1 MPDTYAYKV
10 RDRSGKLL
18 EGKLEADS
26 QPLVLSKLRS
36 MGYIPVSIEREG
48 EKATLKK
55 EIKIPGFG
63 NKVKTGEVAIF
74 ARQFATMI
82 NAGLTLLKSLAI
94 LEDQTENKAFAK
106 IIGDVRKDIE
116 TGLSTSA
123 AMTKHPKVFSQL
135 FIAMVK
141 SGETGGNLDEV
152 LMRLATTMEK
162 QVELKRKVKSAM
174 TYPAVVGVLI
184 LLIFTA
190 MLLFIVPVFKGMYAD
205 LGGTLPLPT
214 RFLLK
219 ISEIVRKLWFLVVA
233 VQVGTVFAFK
243 RWIATEKGRAGWD
256 SIKLRLPIAGK
267 LIRKTAIARFTRT
280 LSGMLRSGVP
290 ILEALDITSQT
301 AGNEVVASAIR
312 EASNSVRNGEPL
324 SKPLLAAPVIPPMV
338 VQMMAVGEETGAL
351 DEMLEKIAEFYDA
364 EVEATVEALTSL
376 IEPLLI
382 VFMGLVVGSMVVAL
396 YMPMFQIVS
405 LVK

>member
-1 MPDTYAYKV
+1 MPDTYTYKV

-18 EGKLEADS
+18 EGQLEADS

-36 MGYIPVSIEREG
+36 MGYIPVSIEREQ
-48 EKATLKK
+48 EKALQK
-55 EIKIPGFG
+55 ELKIPGFG
-63 NKVKTGEVAIF
+63 NKVKTGDVAIF

-82 NAGLTLLKSLAI
+82 NAGLTLLKSLAV
-94 LEDQTENKAFAK
+94 LEAQTENKVLAK
-106 IIGDVRKDIE
+106 VIGQVRLDIE
-116 TGLSTSA
+116 TGLSTSV
-123 AMTKHPKVFSQL
+123 AMAKHPKVFNQL
-135 FIAMVK
+135 FVAMVK

-152 LMRLATTMEK
+152 LMRLALTMEK

-174 TYPAVVGVLI
+174 TYPMVVGVLI

-214 RFLLK
+214 RVLL
-219 ISEIVRKLWFLVVA
+219 SLSNLVRQLWFLVIGGIVA
-233 VQVGTVFAFK
+233 AVVIFK
-243 RWIATEKGRAGWD
+243 RWISTEKGRAAWD
-256 SIKLRLPIAGK
+256 AVKLKLPIAGK
-267 LIRKTAIARFTRT
+267 LVRKTAIARFTRT
-280 LSGMLRSGVP
+280 LSGMMRSGVP
-290 ILEALDITSQT
+290 ILESLDITSQT
-301 AGNEVVASAIR
+301 TGNEVVASAIR
-312 EASNSVRNGEPL
+312 EASVAVRNGEPL
-324 SKPLLAAPVIPPMV
+324 TKPLMNAPVIPPMV

-351 DEMLEKIAEFYDA
+351 DEMLEKIADFYDA
-364 EVEATVEALTSL
+364 EVEATVDALTSL

-382 VFMGLVVGSMVVAL
+382 AFMGLVVGTMVVAL